1 MDTCTS
7 TRFFFFPFDTKNKN
21 LKATAALLRGRTTQG
36 LIPVFCFVFFKA
48 TLALANFSVSLW
60 MQCRLAVSLWST
72 KEEFH

>member
-36 LIPVFCFVFFKA
+36 LIPGFFVVFFKQ
-48 TLALANFSVSLW
+48 L
-60 MQCRLAVSLWST
+60 
-72 KEEFH
+72 